1 MADKTVRFIIDA
13 HVWNTFRAQALMRGE
28 TAQAAIVNLLTREVK
43 EEDQRG
49 TKNRDRSDARPGGSR
64 NKA

>member
-28 TAQAAIVNLLTREVK
+28 TAQAGIVNLVTRDVK
-43 EEDQRG
+43 EKEQ
-49 TKNRDRSDARPGGSR
+49 NGSEHH
-64 NKA
+64 N